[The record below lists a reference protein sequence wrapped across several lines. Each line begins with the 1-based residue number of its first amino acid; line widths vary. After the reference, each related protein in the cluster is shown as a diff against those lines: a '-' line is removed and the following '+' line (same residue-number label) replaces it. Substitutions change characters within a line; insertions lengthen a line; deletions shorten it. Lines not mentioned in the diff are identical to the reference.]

1 MKPLKQGVATG
12 VETFADVLNVAVINP
27 KEAGGNQELGN
38 GTLYM
43 KLLKTMTE
51 QLLSQYT
58 RRVCEKK
65 KAEGVETLHE

>member
-1 MKPLKQGVATG
+1 M
-12 VETFADVLNVAVINP
+12 
-27 KEAGGNQELGN
+27 EAGGNKELGN

-58 RRVCEKK
+58 RRMCEKK
-65 KAEGVETLHE
+65 KAEGVETLHEWII